1 MVVVVRCEFHKA
13 EHDKVARERPVP
25 GSLLSCS
32 EEQEDER
39 PWKRGCVICVIIC
52 SRCKLKNYLM
62 DKAIA

>member
-1 MVVVVRCEFHKA
+1 MFSIVT
-13 EHDKVARERPVP
+13 VAREMPVP

-52 SRCKLKNYLM
+52 SRCKLKSYLM